1 MELTA
6 TIRKLRWRDISDEHK
21 GIREQ
26 LEESLN
32 KFLFSKDNVPPRAI
46 VGAYG
51 SGKSELMLWGFNKV
65 WEYKKLALFTKLEEL
80 LKELPTSLNPDELT
94 DELSN
99 FTRHKIELLKKCLN
113 TAPPEKMCLP
123 DIREDES
130 VKDYFE
136 ALGFSIEQVEE
147 ALGNEEVVLFID
159 EMEQQYSELDRRVKS
174 SGRAPLM
181 DTLEA
186 VEHRRVPYYLVMSFA
201 LTSAYETLGGAE
213 ARRKLDLTIPLPNPK
228 DMATLTKTQELANFI
243 WWASRGRPGWAL
255 TLWENWRI
263 PLKGWETKH
272 FDDLAGNLSQHID
285 GLPAVDTASLSG
297 LTSQGT
303 NFLKH
308 LILQL
313 KPISKSDFQIDSLK
327 NTLDEF
333 GRDHYVFV
341 SKELI
346 KIEQLMDAFMS
357 DLRELHR
364 EFAAKEASAPLP
376 EMKTRSYFRRVLE
389 ALSSDGQ
396 IAFGGWLRG
405 GEAFARAG
413 IAPLLILL
421 HDLVLEFE
429 GETSEGSEIVDF
441 LYKLASNLGILAS
454 EFREDYK
461 VMGKFPNTGKLFGHF
476 FKEADIEYVQGS
488 FKLVEELFPRLV
500 VKPILTLSA
509 NAESDKGKQRA
520 DLHGRVAS
528 DGRFLKGSKRVDSLM
543 VEFILLPS
551 SDLLGKLQGSLF
563 KPIQQDQYFPYH
575 KVMVILNLD
584 EELREIDLDYTQNA
598 DIRILK
604 DLNKLTIKPIEEW
617 RLKEF
622 LISYWYNLYLR
633 EEFQDGLFESMDGFL
648 KGGTLTRTQRRT
660 IQHYR
665 NLLDE
670 KLELLAR
677 GAADSYAERIREIFP
692 IDDPYFPGS
701 IETINDKIR
710 PHRTVENILCSISGY
725 YDKQR
730 TLNSLWQ
737 LRNLSGLRGLYKGY
751 EEFLERYSVAG
762 TKTAPRLSAPM
773 KGTVDYIERRGG
785 FTELLQN
792 MFPKLPPE
800 FSGGIPWANLTESLE
815 ATPLGVMFSEFSEE
829 TKLLLRAL
837 YITALLESHKDE
849 LKVEVRGVA
858 SKLSSTI
865 KGFEGLLAEVKEF
878 NQKLGL
884 QVLSTQNLTALL
896 NELKEAE
903 GICKSSENLHPG
915 VLYVTYRFLKAAQEA
930 SEDKRHEWEGEKGL
944 KGWKDNLQPIL
955 DLEDTFDMLKGDLT
969 AVYKDNKELK
979 IDILGDVDEI
989 FNNEIETPLKDAAK
1003 KVLSGLGS
1011 ASYELGEDK
1020 DKSVLVDK
1028 INLGSFE
1035 DVKGEVETKISE
1047 LQDFGANVDILASK
1061 VLELRGKIAEIG
1073 KIFS

>member
-6 TIRKLRWRDISDEHK
+6 TIRKLKWQDISDEHK

-32 KFLFSKDNVPPRAI
+32 KFLSSKDNVPPRAI

-51 SGKSELMLWGFNKV
+51 SGKSELMCQAFRKV
-65 WEYKKLALFTKLEEL
+65 WECGKPALFANLGQLLEQLPASLKAEKLEE
-80 LKELPTSLNPDELT
+80 ELT
-94 DELSN
+94 RITKYQVEA
-99 FTRHKIELLKKCLN
+99 LKKYFN
-113 TAPPEKMCLP
+113 TTPAEEIFLP
-123 DIREDES
+123 DIRKGES

-136 ALGFSIEQVEE
+136 ALGFNTEQVEE
-147 ALGNEEVVLFID
+147 ALKSEEVVLFID
-159 EMEQQYSELDRRVKS
+159 EMEHRYLDLLQIVES
-174 SGRAPLM
+174 SDRAPLR
-181 DTLEA
+181 DVIQS
-186 VEHRRVPYYLVMSFA
+186 VEHRQVPYYLVMSFG
-201 LTSAYETLGGAE
+201 LTSVYETMSGVQ

-228 DMATLTKTQELANFI
+228 DMTTLTKTPELANFI

-255 TLWENWRI
+255 ALWENWRI
-263 PLKGWETKH
+263 YLKGWETKH
-272 FDDLAGNLSQHID
+272 FENLTGLLSQRVD
-285 GLPAVDTASLSG
+285 GIEAVKTDSLSG

-303 NFLKH
+303 DFLKH
-308 LILQL
+308 LMLQL
-313 KPISKSDFQIDSLK
+313 KPISKGDIQLDLLK
-327 NTLDEF
+327 NSLDEL
-333 GRDHYVFV
+333 GRDYYIFV
-341 SKELI
+341 SKELV
-346 KIEQLMDAFMS
+346 KVDHLMDAFMS

-364 EFAAKEASAPLP
+364 ESASKEASLPLP
-376 EMKTRSYFRRVLE
+376 EMKVKSYLRKILE
-389 ALSSDGQ
+389 ALSDDEQ

-413 IAPLLILL
+413 IAPLVILL

-429 GETSEGSEIVDF
+429 GETSEGSEIVEF
-441 LYKLASNLGILAS
+441 LYKLASNLGILAG
-454 EFREDYK
+454 EFK
-461 VMGKFPNTGKLFGHF
+461 VWEVITRFPNTWELFGDF
-476 FKEADIEYVQGS
+476 RKEEDIEYVQGS

-500 VKPILTLSA
+500 VKPTLTLSS

-528 DGRFLKGSKRVDSLM
+528 DGKFLKGSRRVDSLM

-551 SDLLGKLQGSLF
+551 SDLLSKLQDSLF

-633 EEFQDGLFESMDGFL
+633 EEFRDALFESMDKLLGE
-648 KGGTLTRTQRRT
+648 GTLTKTQRRT
-660 IQHYR
+660 IQLYR

-677 GAADSYAERIREIFP
+677 GAADSYAKRIREIFP

-710 PHRTVENILCSISGY
+710 SHRTVENILCSISGY

-737 LRNLSGLRGLYKGY
+737 LRNLSNLRELSKGY
-751 EEFLERYSVAG
+751 GEFLSNYTVAG
-762 TKTAPRLSAPM
+762 SKTAPYFSPQMR
-773 KGTVDYIERRGG
+773 GTVDYIEKRGG
-785 FTELLQN
+785 FTELLQSI
-792 MFPKLPPE
+792 FPKLPPE
-800 FSGGIPWANLTESLE
+800 FSGGIPWASLTESLE
-815 ATPLGVMFSEFSEE
+815 KTPLDAMFSEFLEE

-837 YITALLESHKDE
+837 YVTALLESHKDE
-849 LKVEVRGVA
+849 LKVKVKGGA
-858 SKLSSTI
+858 SELASMI
-865 KGFEGLLAEVKEF
+865 RGFEGLLAEVNEF
-878 NQKLGL
+878 NQKLRL

-896 NELKEAE
+896 NELKQAE
-903 GICKSSENLHPG
+903 SICKSSDNLHPG

-944 KGWKDNLQPIL
+944 KGWKDNLQPVL
-955 DLEDTFDMLKGDLT
+955 ELEDTLNELKGDLA

-979 IDILGDVDEI
+979 VDLLGSPDEI
-989 FNNEIETPLKDAAK
+989 FSKEIETPLKDAAK

-1011 ASYELGEDK
+1011 ATYELGEDK
-1020 DKSVLVDK
+1020 DKGVPVDK
-1028 INLGSFE
+1028 IDLGSFE
-1035 DVKGEVETKISE
+1035 DVKGAVETKISE
-1047 LQDFGANVDILASK
+1047 LQNLGTNVDTLTSK
-1061 VLELRGKIAEIG
+1061 VSEVRSKIEEIG